1 MSTLSTNLGTPL
13 PFANRRILLWSQHNR
28 DGLVVVWRMHFRE
41 AFGLALGDRYRK
53 FYRTLNNAK
62 KPFNS
67 IFNSIF
73 LRIIHSKKLFLK
85 NYSFKEKFIQ
95 KNWQLF
101 IQKIIHLEKNGNYS
115 FKKLFNYKKIIQQK
129 IHSKN
134 LKIIHSK
141 KLFIFLKNWLSP
153 RATPPHIHD
162 YVIYEQPLIT

>member
-1 MSTLSTNLGTPL
+1 MILGG
-13 PFANRRILLWSQHNR
+13 FWA
-28 DGLVVVWRMHFRE
+28 GL
-41 AFGLALGDRYRK
+41 GLALDNIYRK

-62 KPFNS
+62 KSFNS

-115 FKKLFNYKKIIQQK
+115 FKKLFNYKKIIQQN

-141 KLFIFLKNWLSP
+141 KLFIFLKIWLSP
-153 RATPPHIHD
+153 RAKCAWNTNTINTNTKYKTNWQIQYKSWHYSKAFVYLCICVFV
-162 YVIYEQPLIT
+162 Y

>member
-1 MSTLSTNLGTPL
+1 MILGG
-13 PFANRRILLWSQHNR
+13 FWA
-28 DGLVVVWRMHFRE
+28 GL
-41 AFGLALGDRYRK
+41 GLALDNIYRK

-115 FKKLFNYKKIIQQK
+115 FKKLFNYKKIIQQN

-153 RATPPHIHD
+153 RAIGKPSFSKSKALTGNNEETVFWEACMP
-162 YVIYEQPLIT
+162 IYIKLCFER